1 MIPLLCYKVLKTPN
15 TQHSTIVENLLHGN
29 LLIIFVRV
37 ASYKSRY
44 FLQLFPIFFL
54 LIKKRGV
61 TSAMCDVT
69 STLFLFIKKMKFSRV
84 DVPESPQQV
93 LQPCYLQTI
102 PVTTLSLYISHK
114 VLH

>member
-1 MIPLLCYKVLKTPN
+1 MTRLPVYIYITHIK
-15 TQHSTIVENLLHGN
+15 
-29 LLIIFVRV
+29 
-37 ASYKSRY
+37 
-44 FLQLFPIFFL
+44 
-54 LIKKRGV
+54 KKRGV

-69 STLFLFIKKMKFSRV
+69 STFFLSIYKKNEVDKV